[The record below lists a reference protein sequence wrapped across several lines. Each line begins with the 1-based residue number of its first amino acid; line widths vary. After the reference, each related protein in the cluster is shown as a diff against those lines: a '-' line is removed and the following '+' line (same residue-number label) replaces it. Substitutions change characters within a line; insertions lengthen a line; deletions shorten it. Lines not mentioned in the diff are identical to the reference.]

1 MNDSAQALSASQFFQ
16 ENGFLVMK
24 SFLSEP
30 MLSVT
35 YNYAMRKVAV
45 GEIEFSDRQVP
56 NTPCAYGGAFMETF
70 LEMTCSS
77 IEQATNLQL
86 FPTYSYYRVYKNGD
100 SLAPHRDRPSCE
112 ISVTLTLGYESDV
125 KWPINFERSDGSVK
139 IEMEPGDAIVYRGCD
154 IKHWRERFY
163 GVHHAQVFLHYVDQA
178 GQYAAYKYDKRPMLG
193 APRVGRDTTGQLSE
207 VDSLNRDHGKDD
219 FSSDVKVIPQN
230 EFIGM
235 PCSAESCF
243 TVDECKDIVRLGEEQ
258 EGQSASV
265 SDTGISEGSTV
276 VEKLRKSRVAWLN
289 REPRTKWIF
298 DRIDAVVKEVNGAYK
313 FDLSGYNLIQIAR
326 YSEGNYYDWHLDIG
340 KKLSSTRK
348 LSITVQLSDPAD
360 YDGGELELFSFTREN
375 PTRNIGSI
383 IVFPSFLTH
392 RIAPVTRGVRWS
404 LVAWVNGP
412 PIR

>member
-1 MNDSAQALSASQFFQ
+1 
-16 ENGFLVMK
+16 
-24 SFLSEP
+24 
-30 MLSVT
+30 
-35 YNYAMRKVAV
+35 
-45 GEIEFSDRQVP
+45 
-56 NTPCAYGGAFMETF
+56 
-70 LEMTCSS
+70 
-77 IEQATNLQL
+77 
-86 FPTYSYYRVYKNGD
+86 
-100 SLAPHRDRPSCE
+100 
-112 ISVTLTLGYESDV
+112 
-125 KWPINFERSDGSVK
+125 
-139 IEMEPGDAIVYRGCD
+139 
-154 IKHWRERFY
+154 
-163 GVHHAQVFLHYVDQA
+163 
-178 GQYAAYKYDKRPMLG
+178 MLG

-219 FSSDVKVIPQN
+219 FSSDVKAIPQN

-326 YSEGNYYDWHLDIG
+326 YSEGDYYDWHLDIG